1 MMDDGLN
8 KTASLFFSHF
18 SIKNHIHASIFLAHT
33 STLHPMFDL
42 FDDRDFAFSP
52 SHMMLFRSNLFEDD
66 KELQALHNEKN
77 KVLTALDSLD
87 SKIRDRHQFLVK
99 EHQTNNPARYSR
111 SYTSSHSNINGKE
124 MTETKDVIEENK
136 DGQKSIQQ
144 KADKVEKNDGKIVDE
159 EHVDIQLSQ
168 DKKDKTKW
176 KVTQNGKTVILDA
189 TDKSFGD
196 KLNELVTNGS
206 SSTSKPK
213 PAEEAAE
220 DDEEDAEDDE
230 EAEETEDDANNQPL
244 LPEPE
249 AKPTQQPK
257 KNTKK
262 APSAPHKQKPTKKKR
277 GSQKRRRASH
287 KSRRASSQK
296 KQKQK

>member
-1 MMDDGLN
+1 
-8 KTASLFFSHF
+8 
-18 SIKNHIHASIFLAHT
+18 
-33 STLHPMFDL
+33 
-42 FDDRDFAFSP
+42 
-52 SHMMLFRSNLFEDD
+52 MMLFRSNLFEDD
-66 KELQALHNEKN
+66 KELRALHDERN
-77 KVLTALDSLD
+77 KALTVLD
-87 SKIRDRHQFLVK
+87 SKIRDRRQFLVK

-111 SYTSSHSNINGKE
+111 SYSSSHSNINGKE

-144 KADKVEKNDGKIVDE
+144 KADKVEKDDGKIVDE
-159 EHVDIQLSQ
+159 EHVDVQLSQ

-213 PAEEAAE
+213 QA
-220 DDEEDAEDDE
+220 DDADDAEDDE
-230 EAEETEDDANNQPL
+230 EEAEEADDVDNQPL

-249 AKPTQQPK
+249 PTQGPK
-257 KNTKK
+257 KITKK
-262 APSAPHKQKPTKKKR
+262 ANVAKKAPKAPRKQKSTKKKR
-277 GSQKRRRASH
+277 ASQKS
-287 KSRRASSQK
+287 SGSQK
-296 KQKQK
+296 KQK